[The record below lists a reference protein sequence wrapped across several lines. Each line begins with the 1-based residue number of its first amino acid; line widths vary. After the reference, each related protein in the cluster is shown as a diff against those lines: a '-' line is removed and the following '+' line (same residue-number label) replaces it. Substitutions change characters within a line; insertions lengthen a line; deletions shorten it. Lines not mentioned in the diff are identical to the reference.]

1 MNTDDWQAALYRAE
15 CRVLEI
21 QTKLHRWAGDDPD
34 RRFDDLYN
42 LVCDPA
48 FLLVAWDRVRSNKGA
63 RSAGV
68 DGATAYSIEAG
79 QGVGVFLDRLRASL
93 KDRSF
98 HPLPVRERMI
108 PKAGGK
114 KRRLGIATVTD
125 RVVQASLKLVLEPIF
140 EADFLPCSYGFRP
153 NRRTHDAV
161 AEVRHFTSRSYE
173 WIVEGDIKACFDEIS
188 HAALMDRV
196 RKRVGDKRVLALVK
210 AFLKAGI
217 LTEERELKDT
227 DTGTA
232 QGSILSPLL
241 SNVAL
246 SVLDEH
252 FSRGPG
258 GSAATQY
265 QRAKRRRAGL
275 PNYRLVRFADDW
287 VLAVAGT
294 QADAQELREE
304 AAEVLSTMG
313 LRLSPEKTLITH
325 IDEGLDFLGWRIQ
338 RHRKRGATRYYVY
351 TYPAK
356 KALRAITAKVKTT
369 CRAMDTNQPLDTLLI
384 QLNRILRGWCVH
396 FRPGVSSNTFGYLSH
411 FTWWQVVKW
420 LQRKHRRIGWKRLLR
435 RYFSHG
441 WWPATNSR
449 ALFNPSQMRTTRYRY
464 RGTAIPTPWPRTG

>member
-1 MNTDDWQAALYRAE
+1 LVNTDELEAALYWAE
-15 CRVLEI
+15 RRVLEI
-21 QTKLHRWAGDDPD
+21 QTKLHRWAGDDPH

-68 DGATAYSIEAG
+68 DGCTASSIEAG
-79 QGVGVFLDRLRASL
+79 QGVEMFLDRLRVSL

-98 HPLPVRERMI
+98 RPLPVRERMI
-108 PKAGGK
+108 PKPGGK
-114 KRRLGIATVTD
+114 KRRLGIATVAD
-125 RVVQASLKLVLEPIF
+125 RVVQASLKLMLEPIF

-153 NRRTHDAV
+153 KRRTHDAV
-161 AEVRHFTSRSYE
+161 AEVRYLTSRSYE
-173 WIVEGDIKACFDEIS
+173 WVVEGDIKACFDEIS
-188 HAALMDRV
+188 HVALMDRV

-217 LTEERELKDT
+217 LTEDRELQDT
-227 DTGTA
+227 DMGTP

-246 SVLDEH
+246 SVLDEY
-252 FSRGPG
+252 FARGPG
-258 GSAATQY
+258 GPATTTY
-265 QRAKRRRAGL
+265 ERWKRRRAGL

-287 VLAVAGT
+287 VLAVSGT
-294 QADAQELREE
+294 QADAEALRAE
-304 AAEVLSTMG
+304 ATEVLATMG

-338 RHRKRGATRYYVY
+338 RHRKRGTDRYYVY

-356 KALRAITAKVKTT
+356 KALRAIKAKVKTA
-369 CRAMDTNQPLDTLLI
+369 CREMDTNQPLDTLLI

-396 FRPGVSSNTFGYLSH
+396 FRPGVSSKTFGYLSSFVWH
-411 FTWWQVVKW
+411 QVVKW
-420 LQRKHRRIGWKRLLR
+420 LLRKHRRIGWKRLRR

-449 ALFNPSQMRTTRYRY
+449 RLFNPSEVHTTRYRY
-464 RGTAIPTPWPRTG
+464 RGTAIPAPWPVG